1 MKDVLKFVLDRL
13 KEKTTWIG
21 LTGFITA
28 LGVSISPEQA
38 EAIAAAGVGVAGAI
52 LAFTKENKEK

>member
-1 MKDVLKFVLDRL
+1 MKDLLKFVLDRL

-21 LTGFITA
+21 LTGFVTA

-38 EAIAAAGVGVAGAI
+38 EAIAAAGVAIVGAI
-52 LAFTKENKEK
+52 LTFTKEKK